1 MTDGQLFA
9 PTAQHLAMPEGTRV
23 VLAHQWEQLAQ
34 AGTWWSGEQ
43 RVDIASVGRAASRGL
58 PEPDASSISD
68 VARRAATAVA
78 TAAGSITKETVEG
91 YVADGLSPLHYVEL
105 VSIIARTTAID
116 TATVGLGNGLEPYLP
131 PVPGAPSNAEVPG
144 AKRRSAWVPMVGAA
158 GATSALSA
166 VTAEDRAQEQ
176 LHGAL
181 YLSYFEMG
189 NFGIEKGLNRPQM
202 ELLAARTS
210 LVNDCYF

>member
-1 MTDGQLFA
+1 
-9 PTAQHLAMPEGTRV
+9 
-23 VLAHQWEQLAQ
+23 
-34 AGTWWSGEQ
+34 
-43 RVDIASVGRAASRGL
+43 
-58 PEPDASSISD
+58 
-68 VARRAATAVA
+68 
-78 TAAGSITKETVEG
+78 
-91 YVADGLSPLHYVEL
+91 
-105 VSIIARTTAID
+105 
-116 TATVGLGNGLEPYLP
+116 
-131 PVPGAPSNAEVPG
+131 
-144 AKRRSAWVPMVGAA
+144 MVGAA